1 MVSYVDLDRGML
13 PTSGS
18 DSGGV
23 SGAEGLS
30 AAPSK
35 EKKKVGRPISFRGDI
50 NSKDLTEAERRRIK
64 RCAAGHPLHALWERL
79 WPPCSRPACDDSSVI
94 VSHQSWCVTCC
105 LLIMPDAPLRF
116 LVPNLPP

>member
-1 MVSYVDLDRGML
+1 VVSYVDLDRGML

-18 DSGGV
+18 DSGAF

-30 AAPSK
+30 AAPTGK

-64 RCAAGHPLHALWERL
+64 RCAADHPPH
-79 WPPCSRPACDDSSVI
+79 V
-94 VSHQSWCVTCC
+94 
-105 LLIMPDAPLRF
+105 M
-116 LVPNLPP
+116 